1 MSLENALGST
11 VADIISHKVLEE
23 HSMVRSLRNI
33 LQDGHRTGVK
43 VIAEVKPSSPGS
55 GTLMP
60 LGRKSL
66 AEVVKKMEVG
76 GASAIS
82 VLVEPRKFNGS
93 PEVLEFVRGLTDLPL
108 LAKGFHFD
116 PLHLAQCKA
125 AGADAYLQMVRV
137 VDVVGRS
144 QRELL
149 QLGASLG
156 LEAVVEANSGYE
168 VQKALDFGAEII
180 SMNNRRIYGD
190 MKLDL
195 EMAALGRDLPPGI
208 VFVSASGIESPRD
221 LRAVYENSGRRV
233 DAVLVGT
240 SVMRAENTHKQVEIL
255 VNAGKKVVHQ

>member
-1 MSLENALGST
+1 MSYMSALGGT
-11 VADIISHKVLEE
+11 VAEIVSHKVLEE
-23 HSMVRSLRNI
+23 HSRSRSMRRL
-33 LQDGHRTGVK
+33 LQYGHRTGVK
-43 VIAEVKPSSPGS
+43 VITEVKPSSPNS
-55 GTLMP
+55 GILMP
-60 LGRKSL
+60 LRRKSM
-66 AEVVKKMEVG
+66 AEVVRKMEIG
-76 GASAIS
+76 GAHAIS

-93 PEVLEFVRGLTDLPL
+93 MEVLEFVRGLTDLPL

-137 VDVVGRS
+137 VDVLGKS
-144 QRELL
+144 QRKFL

-156 LEAVVEANSGYE
+156 LEAMVEANSKSE
-168 VQKALDFGAEII
+168 VEKALDSGSEIV
-180 SMNNRRIYGD
+180 SVNNRRIYDD

-195 EMAALGRDLPPGI
+195 EMAALGRSLPPEI

-221 LRAVYENSGRRV
+221 LRTVYENSGRRV

-255 VNAGKKVVHQ
+255 VNAGKRVVHQ